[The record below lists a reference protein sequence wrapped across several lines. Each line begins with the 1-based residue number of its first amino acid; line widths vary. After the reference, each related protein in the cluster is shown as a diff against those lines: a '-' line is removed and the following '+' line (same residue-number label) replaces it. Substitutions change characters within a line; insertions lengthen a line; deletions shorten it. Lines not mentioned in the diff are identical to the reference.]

1 MNRATIQAVK
11 QVVTQAMVVMLLTAP
26 VVAWAG
32 AKVSSFQKE
41 TKKGANYWSGGAAID
56 GKLDT
61 AWMLPGDSANRG
73 EWIEID
79 LPKGTVDKFSIIAG
93 YVKDEETFK
102 DYPRVKQ
109 LRIDFYSMNDE
120 QGYDQVGTATVEIK
134 DEMGL
139 QVVDVPDTKIGGDLF
154 GGKAK
159 ISIVDIY
166 AGVDYPNL
174 AISEMSF
181 VLSEFEISPTVISV
195 SGEGSGH
202 PKDHALDEDVKTFWS
217 IPAAEAGFSLN
228 GNSYGISSVGFQCN
242 SKDYARAKTVEITL
256 NGLVQRTV
264 LEDKPGAVQWAKTA
278 PFNGYTGGATGDVE
292 VKIID
297 SYPGA
302 KSQEICLTT
311 LKLQSTNA
319 MSF

>member
-1 MNRATIQAVK
+1 MNRATMHVLK
-11 QVVTQAMVVMLLTAP
+11 RAMVVMLLIAP
-26 VVAWAG
+26 VVAWG
-32 AKVSSFQKE
+32 GTKVSSFQKE

-56 GKLDT
+56 GKLET
-61 AWMLPGDSANRG
+61 AWMLPGESANRG
-73 EWIEID
+73 EWIEVD
-79 LPKGTVDKFSIIAG
+79 LPRGTVDKFVIVAG
-93 YVKDEETFK
+93 YAKDEETFK
-102 DYPRVKQ
+102 DYSRVKQ
-109 LRIDFYSMNDE
+109 LRIDFFSMNDD
-120 QGYDQVGTATVEIK
+120 QGYDQVSTVTVEIK
-134 DEMGL
+134 DEIGL
-139 QVVDVPDTKIGGDLF
+139 QLVDVPDIKVGGDLF

-166 AGVDYPNL
+166 AGVDYP
-174 AISEMSF
+174 ISEISF
-181 VLSEFEISPTVISV
+181 ILSEFEIAPTVISV

-217 IPAAEAGFSLN
+217 IPEAEAGFSLN

-256 NGLVQRTV
+256 NGLMQRTV
-264 LEDKPGAVQWAKTA
+264 LEDKPGTVQWAKTA